1 MLKVVLKNKGSPQ
14 THQNNKKKNR
24 KRERKSNGLM

>member
-14 THQNNKKKNR
+14 THQNNKKKIGR
-24 KRERKSNGLM
+24 GKERVMD